1 MKYVVMCNRCLQDWN
16 QLKIFNF
23 PFLKNFLQSP
33 LYHDCSVESIVEE
46 SLKFLSKLIF
56 FLRNWRKCRHNESK
70 YTAALCPLLEL
81 QCCLPYVVHSSNPQC
96 ESQLRHITVINCY
109 CVTTLFQINMDGK
122 KNNLDFRL
130 QSILTSHVPFK
141 GSVWVGKRSDW
152 LKSYSYA
159 GCSAAIGPGPGYLA
173 WLAWLWL
180 EDISGHSVKVWLDG
194 DKMV

>member
-23 PFLKNFLQSP
+23 PFLKNSLEST
-33 LYHDCSVESIVEE
+33 LYHDCSLDSIVEK

-56 FLRNWRKCRHNESK
+56 FLRNWRKCWHNESK

-109 CVTTLFQINMDGK
+109 CVTTLFQINMGGK
-122 KNNLDFRL
+122 KNNLDLYL
-130 QSILTSHVPFK
+130 QSILTSHEPLQGVCGLARDPIGWRVRAMLGAVPPL
-141 GSVWVGKRSDW
+141 GQVQDTWHDWLDSDW
-152 LKSYSYA
+152 R
-159 GCSAAIGPGPGYLA
+159 IFQ
-173 WLAWLWL
+173 
-180 EDISGHSVKVWLDG
+180 DTQ
-194 DKMV
+194 

>member
-1 MKYVVMCNRCLQDWN
+1 MINIYFRWQLFKDYLKLEKIITHRKEFSHGMKYVVMCNRCLQDWN

-23 PFLKNFLQSP
+23 PFLKNSLEST
-33 LYHDCSVESIVEE
+33 LYHDCSLDSIVEK

-56 FLRNWRKCRHNESK
+56 FLRNWRKCWHNESK

-109 CVTTLFQINMDGK
+109 CVTTLFQINMGGK
-122 KNNLDFRL
+122 KNNLDLYL
-130 QSILTSHVPFK
+130 QSILTSHLPFT

-152 LKSYSYA
+152 LKS
-159 GCSAAIGPGPGYLA
+159 
-173 WLAWLWL
+173 
-180 EDISGHSVKVWLDG
+180 
-194 DKMV
+194 